1 MIIWSF
7 CLVQKFYY
15 YQKITDE
22 SSTSIDFDL
31 KVDYKMIAM
40 VKTKEKGKRQKKIW
54 FQFEDTIKDMDSF
67 AWAAMVG
74 GADE

>member
-1 MIIWSF
+1 M
-7 CLVQKFYY
+7 LQKFYHF
-15 YQKITDE
+15 QRIIDE

-40 VKTKEKGKRQKKIW
+40 AETKEKGKRQKKIW

>member
-1 MIIWSF
+1 MPASIV
-7 CLVQKFYY
+7 LEFYR
-15 YQKITDE
+15 ITEE

-40 VKTKEKGKRQKKIW
+40 AETKEKGKRQKKIW

>member
-1 MIIWSF
+1 MLASIV
-7 CLVQKFYY
+7 LEFYRINE
-15 YQKITDE
+15 K
-22 SSTSIDFDL
+22 SSTRIDFDL

-67 AWAAMVG
+67 ACAAMVG